1 MRRTTIPALSRQATY
16 RDITAKARRS
26 IKGIKRYWYV
36 PSILWGLFAWVI
48 TNRLESMH
56 LDIFFLYQGLPWNK
70 NFIILFLAGLAVFL
84 LIGQQ
89 HIALQRWKNEEV
101 SFADFIRLDANSGNI
116 FLFQALCLAIL
127 WLLSF
132 LCSTLHI
139 VDMMFAI
146 DTLISIP
153 LLVIIVLALGVVYH
167 YLSYGVV
174 AGHWSL
180 IEVFSK
186 GISSATR
193 QGDKLGLLLAHSS
206 LWLIAFVFLW
216 LNFFF
221 ICFGYILFEPLHTIN
236 PSLWGIFI
244 VLAVL
249 FIISL
254 IIIMR
259 LYAFFEMV
267 LAGIYLQD
275 AARENPELAEAQ
287 A

>member
-1 MRRTTIPALSRQATY
+1 MKRKTIPALSRQATY

-48 TNRLESMH
+48 TNRSESMRM
-56 LDIFFLYQGLPWNK
+56 DIFFLYQGLPWGN

-84 LIGQQ
+84 LVGQQ
-89 HIALQRWKNEEV
+89 RIALQRWKNEEV
-101 SFADFIRLDANSGNI
+101 SFADFIRLDATFGRI
-116 FLFQALCLAIL
+116 FLFQTLCLAIF

-132 LCSTLHI
+132 LSSTLHI
-139 VDMMFAI
+139 VDMMVAI

-153 LLVIIVLALGVVYH
+153 ILVMIVLALGVLYH

-193 QGDKLGLLLAHSS
+193 QGDKLGLLWAHGS
-206 LWLIAFVFLW
+206 LWLMAFVFLW

-221 ICFGYILFEPLHTIN
+221 IFFGYILFEPSHTIS

-259 LYAFFEMV
+259 LYTFFEMV

-275 AARENPELAEAQ
+275 SARENPELADTQ